1 MSFSSDLCLTSPDS
15 SHIVVKPLDFFGGE
29 PLKLLGT
36 KYLAFKALA
45 HAVDLV
51 PRPLTLSLLLS
62 LLQRLT
68 HLDACAK
75 GHGSEGKWRWTT
87 HYSLHTTPYLEPN
100 QDPTVSLVMLV
111 SDGGVYQPVHSEGS
125 FGQVI

>member
-1 MSFSSDLCLTSPDS
+1 M
-15 SHIVVKPLDFFGGE
+15 KPLDFLGGE

-36 KYLAFKALA
+36 KLAVKALA

-68 HLDACAK
+68 SGRMCKGSRVRREMEMDNTLQFTHDPLFGAKSGSHSVTGDVGFRRGCLPACPLR
-75 GHGSEGKWRWTT
+75 GIFWT
-87 HYSLHTTPYLEPN
+87 SDLAEPGTN
-100 QDPTVSLVMLV
+100 
-111 SDGGVYQPVHSEGS
+111 GEH
-125 FGQVI
+125 